1 MIAKINTINGI
12 NQSYELSENELIVN
26 LKYPRK
32 SIKILSLDG
41 TSTIDEL
48 NYPVYDIESTDRF
61 IFLTLE
67 NCSKSYFYNKEKK
80 SIKELPYVL
89 HIKGFRQGDKY
100 LCYSEFQEEEVFLIV
115 NLLSVEI
122 VRKID
127 SNIGF
132 GNVQLLQSE
141 SILSSRRK
149 QGKIGSFDFNNN
161 LVWQLD
167 LSDLCSYDVGNG
179 LEKAELSNIYTD
191 DEFVYLLAGL
201 SVVKVSIQSGDIIWH
216 ANLATA
222 QSRGLVY
229 GGYLYTTSNAYI
241 NKIDCQTGEILYQ
254 VGFDYF
260 FIGNKKELGPIKELV
275 WYQDS
280 IWTVMDSNP
289 SALIEINPSDGS
301 YISVIPLK
309 ELGITRDCH
318 MPRFHKNRMY
328 LLDFD
333 NTLHIFEMEKEL

>member
-1 MIAKINTINGI
+1 MIRNIKKIPNVWQYCIWENVIVRIDSTSKQLVIHKADFSEDYRLEGEHNGFVLKGNLLLDSRLLTWDLKRKIKVRTIEDQHYVFHNEKYLVTKVVRYEIRQVDYFLIDTFNFGIQKKIKLPGSPIAISNGI
-12 NQSYELSENELIVN
+12 IICRKYGVYGFDISNELI
-26 LKYPRK
+26 R
-32 SIKILSLDG
+32 
-41 TSTIDEL
+41 
-48 NYPVYDIESTDRF
+48 
-61 IFLTLE
+61 
-67 NCSKSYFYNKEKK
+67 
-80 SIKELPYVL
+80 
-89 HIKGFRQGDKY
+89 
-100 LCYSEFQEEEVFLIV
+100 
-115 NLLSVEI
+115 
-122 VRKID
+122 
-127 SNIGF
+127 
-132 GNVQLLQSE
+132 
-141 SILSSRRK
+141 
-149 QGKIGSFDFNNN
+149 
-161 LVWQLD
+161 WQLD
-167 LSDLCSYDVGNG
+167 LSGLCSYDVGNG
-179 LEKAELSNIYTD
+179 LEKAELSNIYSD

-201 SVVKVSIQSGDIIWH
+201 SVVKVSIQSGEIIWH

-260 FIGNKKELGPIKELV
+260 SIGNKKELGPIKELV

-289 SALIEINPSDGS
+289 SALIEINPCDGS

-328 LLDFD
+328 LLDSD
-333 NTLHIFEMEKEL
+333 NTLHIFEMGKEF